1 VCRDAA
7 MNTIRRL
14 ARHTIVISLGVM
26 VTGTSYLSSG
36 DHRIEA
42 FVTKLMPNEEV
53 AAAAPA
59 INHKDR
65 ESADSADEFPLI

>member
-1 VCRDAA
+1 
-7 MNTIRRL
+7 
-14 ARHTIVISLGVM
+14 M